1 MDIIKHSVEQ
11 RDNGQFVYFTLT
23 DNLAVDYQWHGR
35 VPLGEV
41 VDDWLT
47 ANMDKIW
54 MLILGKRYPEARDA
68 GPFEDVATMEQW
80 ISDNSPEEVPWV
92 STHPDIYPASGVE
105 LSTLLAAM
113 QDLVNSLSYDQID
126 THIDNTFT
134 SLTTGEKNS
143 LKKVYK
149 AVLYLAKKR

>member
-1 MDIIKHSVEQ
+1 MNIVSNVVEQ
-11 RDNGQFVYFTLT
+11 RNDYQFVYFTLT
-23 DNLAVDYQWHGR
+23 DDLAVDYQWHGN

-54 MLILGKRYPEARDA
+54 KLILGKRYPEARKA
-68 GPFEDVATMEQW
+68 GPFDTVADMEQW
-80 ISDNSPEEVPWV
+80 IIDNTPTEVPWV
-92 STHPDIYPASGVE
+92 STHPNVFPATGTEASM
-105 LSTLLAAM
+105 LLTAIK
-113 QDLVNSLSYDQID
+113 DLVNAITYDQID

-134 SLTTGEKNS
+134 SLTAGERAS